1 MKEVVVGLILGLALI
16 NGFGLS
22 TTTAIIVAFIIAL
35 VYYIVQRIT

>member
-1 MKEVVVGLILGLALI
+1 MKEVAAGLIIGLALI

-22 TTTAIIVAFIIAL
+22 ATTAIVVAFIIAL